1 MRSHITHE
9 CAKHP
14 NEGYSLKKKTRRSY
28 RNKSNLNPNSGRK
41 PKKDK
46 KKRYLENQKEKFRKS
61 REWKEFRAKMAIK
74 ANHRDYI
81 TGKKLVKGFNVHHM
95 KTNLTEE
102 SYCDISN
109 ESEFIPLNSQCH
121 KLLHYI
127 FTYYQ
132 KDKTII
138 DRLREILDKMCEL
151 KPDCEIPLNCGI
163 DPIDQEDM
171 EGCMEELGEIGEF
184 DETDSSDSFL
194 GDGNNL
200 PS

>member
-1 MRSHITHE
+1 M
-9 CAKHP
+9 
-14 NEGYSLKKKTRRSY
+14 KKKTRRSY